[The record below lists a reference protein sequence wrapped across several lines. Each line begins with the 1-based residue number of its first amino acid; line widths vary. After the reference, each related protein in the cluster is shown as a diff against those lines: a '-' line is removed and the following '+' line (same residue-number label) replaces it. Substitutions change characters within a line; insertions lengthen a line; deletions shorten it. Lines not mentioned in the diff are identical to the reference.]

1 MNDSK
6 TLSGTGLSKKYGELE
21 VVKNVSIAV
30 EAGEFVCLVGKSG
43 CGKTTLLS
51 ILSGLE
57 HPTKGQVV
65 LNGKEINGTS
75 EDELALFRR
84 ENVGFI
90 FQSFNLIPTLSAWEN
105 VALPLF
111 PIKMPSEERKQRAT
125 ELLSQM
131 ELGHRMEHLPSAL
144 SGGEK
149 QRVAIARALINKP
162 KIIFADEPTG
172 NLDSAPATP
181 LWTFKP
187 LHAKGENH
195 FDEFARLICKSQQ
208 LIRMHDEVI
217 PENHFFLCLLISVSW
232 VRMTVR

>member
-1 MNDSK
+1 MSRSIILAGEK
-6 TLSGTGLSKKYGELE
+6 LSKKYGTLE
-21 VVKNVSIAV
+21 VVKGVSISV

-51 ILSGLE
+51 LLSGLE
-57 HPTKGQVV
+57 HPTAGRVI
-65 LNGKEINGTS
+65 LNGKEMNGTS
-75 EDELALFRR
+75 EDKLALFRR

-111 PIKMPSEERKQRAT
+111 PLKMQSEERRRRAT
-125 ELLSQM
+125 EMLTQM

-172 NLDSAPATP
+172 NLDSSTGDAIMDILNRLNTQEGVAILMVTHEVE
-181 LWTFKP
+181 L
-187 LHAKGENH
+187 AKKAE
-195 FDEFARLICKSQQ
+195 RLV
-208 LIRMHDEVI
+208 RMHDGEV
-217 PENHFFLCLLISVSW
+217 VS
-232 VRMTVR
+232 